1 MKQYQYNYSFLGKW
15 MEANPQ
21 ITNREILQAFGSV
34 NNNNSLA
41 RYERCTTPL
50 PIIGLLRFCN
60 TFDVPISAFI
70 VDGEEDMTQRVKPSI
85 DDQLEPDGGY
95 ISAGEKRPHG
105 SRTLRDPLEVNYH
118 KSVIP
123 GLTTIKTSHQE
134 IQTGGIRQSATAT
147 HASIHQEASVGMDK
161 SAQEISSPT
170 PSASLTPSVP
180 PTPSLSSVKPEPNA
194 VSFSTL
200 NKMLDIIAEQQKQI
214 GEQQKL
220 IAELTRRLEM
230 QQGGYSMVAEDIHRD
245 K

>member
-50 PIIGLLRFCN
+50 PVIGLLRFCN

-70 VDGEEDMTQRVKPSI
+70 VDSEEDMTQRVKPSI

-95 ISAGEKRPHG
+95 ISVGEKRPHG
-105 SRTLRDPLEVNYH
+105 SRTLRNPLEVNYH
-118 KSVIP
+118 KSVVP
-123 GLTTIKTSHQE
+123 GLTTIKTCQQE

-147 HASIHQEASVGMDK
+147 HATIHQEASTSPK
-161 SAQEISSPT
+161 PAEKESA
-170 PSASLTPSVP
+170 
-180 PTPSLSSVKPEPNA
+180 A
-194 VSFSTL
+194 VSLSTL

-214 GEQQKL
+214 GSQQQL

-230 QQGGYSMVAEDIHRD
+230 QQGYASMVAEDIRH
-245 K
+245 